1 MIIHLFKGRVHI
13 FAMTF
18 SFLFLHS
25 SCVHLTQLNLKV
37 DFALPPKAGVIW
49 IHHSSLTQLEPT
61 TRCLMRNWLLYTH
74 INETP
79 GKHMQQ
85 VVLL

>member
-1 MIIHLFKGRVHI
+1 MIIHLFKNRVHI

-25 SCVHLTQLNLKV
+25 SCVHLTQINLKV

-49 IHHSSLTQLEPT
+49 IHHSILTQRELT
-61 TRCLMRNWLLYTH
+61 TCCLIWNWLLYTR
-74 INETP
+74 INETS

>member
-1 MIIHLFKGRVHI
+1 MIIHLFKDRVHI

-49 IHHSSLTQLEPT
+49 IHRSILTQLELT
-61 TRCLMRNWLLYTH
+61 TRCLIRNWLLYTR
-74 INETP
+74 ISETS
-79 GKHMQQ
+79 GKHMKQ